1 MTNIKIKDIEK
12 DSKDISIKG
21 KILSVDKKDIKNE
34 RGESVYY
41 YGLIGDETGTIPFTA
56 WAFPSTIRS
65 GDVVEIKFC
74 NVREYNDKLRLN
86 IDSRTEV
93 ILKTED
99 TVEVKRSYKDYK
111 IRNLNLND
119 PFVSIEGRIGQVNE
133 RKYQKDGEEKLLYS
147 TTVEDDTGQIQM
159 TSFGQKLQEGKVLK
173 IEGARV
179 SEYNSRLRLSIG
191 DRTKIEE
198 SNSVIGER
206 KISNIEDISSP
217 VGGIRVAAFAVSF
230 GEKSGILT
238 RCSECRKRID
248 DLRCPDHPTSPQVL
262 DIFSYFTLDD
272 GTSYVQATAGKEA
285 LLPLI
290 GMNEEELSIN
300 NVKLN
305 KKEAFQKLQTA
316 IQGHAFLATGDFR
329 NGQIGLSFRIR
340 SLEPINEAI
349 ISEMDRQMEAEFA

>member
-1 MTNIKIKDIEK
+1 MANIKIGDITK

-41 YGLIGDETGTIPFTA
+41 YGLIGDDTGTIPFTA

-74 NVREYNDKLRLN
+74 SAREYNGKIRLN
-86 IDSRTEV
+86 IDSKTEV
-93 ILKTED
+93 ILKTDD
-99 TVEVKRSYKDYK
+99 TIEVKRSYKGYK

-119 PFVSIEGRIGQVNE
+119 PFVSIEGRIGEVKE
-133 RKYQKDGEEKLLYS
+133 RKYNKDGEEKLLYS
-147 TTVEDDTGQIQM
+147 TTFEDDTGQVQM
-159 TSFGQKLQEGKVLK
+159 TSFGQKLQEGKVVK

-179 SEYNSRLRLSIG
+179 SEYNSRLRVSIG

-198 SNSVIGER
+198 SNNVIGEK
-206 KISNIEDISSP
+206 KISNIEDINSP
-217 VGGIRVAAFAVSF
+217 VGGIRIAAFAVSF

-248 DLRCPDHPTSPQVL
+248 DLRCPDHPTAPQML

-272 GTSYVQATAGKEA
+272 GTSFVQATAGKEA
-285 LLPLI
+285 LLPLL
-290 GMNEEELSIN
+290 GMKEDELSIN

-305 KKEAFQKLQTA
+305 KKEIYHNLETA
-316 IQGHAFLATGDFR
+316 IQGHAFLLTGDFR
-329 NGQIGLSFRIR
+329 NGQNGLSFRIR
-340 SLEPINEAI
+340 IMEPINNAI
-349 ISEMDRQMEAEFA
+349 ISEINRQMEAEFA

>member
-1 MTNIKIKDIEK
+1 MANTKIRDLEK
-12 DSKDISIKG
+12 DSKDVSIKG

-56 WAFPSTIRS
+56 WAFPNTVRA

-74 NVREYNDKLRLN
+74 SVREYNEKLRLN

-93 ILKTED
+93 ILKTEEAID
-99 TVEVKRSYKDYK
+99 VKRNYREYK
-111 IRNLNLND
+111 IRSLNLSD

-133 RKYQKDGEEKLLYS
+133 RKYQKDGEERLLYS

-159 TSFGQKLQEGKVLK
+159 TSFGQKLEEGKVVR

-179 SEYNSRLRLSIG
+179 SEYNSRLRISIG
-191 DRTKIEE
+191 DRTKVDE
-198 SNSVIGER
+198 STAVIGER
-206 KISNIEDISSP
+206 KISNIEDINSP
-217 VGGIRVAAFAVSF
+217 VGGIRIAAFSVNF
-230 GEKSGILT
+230 GEKSGIMN

-248 DLRCPDHPTSPQVL
+248 DMRCPDHPSAPQIL

-272 GTSYVQATAGKEA
+272 GTSYVQSTAGREA

-290 GMNEEELSIN
+290 GMKDEDLSVD
-300 NVKLN
+300 NVNLNRKDVYRKLR
-305 KKEAFQKLQTA
+305 EAILGK
-316 IQGHAFLATGDFR
+316 AFLAMGDFR
-329 NGQIGLSFRIR
+329 NGQNGLSFRLR
-340 SLEPINEAI
+340 SMEYLSEAT
-349 ISEMDRQMEAEFA
+349 ISELSRQMEAEFA